1 MNDNPEG
8 PEHCTRFASQF
19 LAFANP
25 GNYYRQ
31 DSFTA
36 FPAGDV
42 RASAAVGLLH
52 LSNQRSRDR
61 SRLCNPGAARERSGR
76 ITRLPNHGW
85 RLVFR
90 IE

>member
-8 PEHCTRFASQF
+8 PGHCDWFAGQF

-42 RASAAVGLLH
+42 RAPAAVGRVTCPI
-52 LSNQRSRDR
+52 SV
-61 SRLCNPGAARERSGR
+61 PAIAAGFATQARRGSVPAG
-76 ITRLPNHGW
+76 
-85 RLVFR
+85 
-90 IE
+90 